1 MCTKIVYIR
10 KNIMT
15 HHILFVNSF
24 LAGLIT
30 DITHAIVKVADR
42 LAHAAKVHAQR
53 RETFKQLNRLSDK
66 ELLDMGIS
74 RYDIEQIANSYK

>member
-1 MCTKIVYIR
+1 
-10 KNIMT
+10 MT
-15 HHILFVNSF
+15 HHILVINSF

-30 DITHAIVKVADR
+30 DITHAVVGVVDR
-42 LAHAAKVHAQR
+42 LTHAAKVHAQR
-53 RETFKQLNRLSDK
+53 REAFKQLSRLSDK

>member
-1 MCTKIVYIR
+1 
-10 KNIMT
+10 MT
-15 HHILFVNSF
+15 HHILLINSF

-42 LAHAAKVHAQR
+42 LVHTAKVHAQR
-53 RETFKQLNRLSDK
+53 RETFKQLSRLSDK
-66 ELLDMGIS
+66 ELLDMGIT

>member
-1 MCTKIVYIR
+1 
-10 KNIMT
+10 MT
-15 HHILFVNSF
+15 HHILLINSF

-30 DITHAIVKVADR
+30 DITHSIVKVADR
-42 LAHAAKVHAQR
+42 IAHTAKVHAQR
-53 RETFKQLNRLSDK
+53 RETFKQLSRLSDK

>member
-1 MCTKIVYIR
+1 
-10 KNIMT
+10 MT
-15 HHILFVNSF
+15 HHILFINSF

-30 DITHAIVKVADR
+30 DIAHTIVKIADR
-42 LAHAAKVHAQR
+42 LVHTARVHAQR
-53 RETFKQLNRLSDK
+53 RETFKQLSKLSDK

>member
-1 MCTKIVYIR
+1 
-10 KNIMT
+10 MT

-30 DITHAIVKVADR
+30 DTVHATVKIVDR

-53 RETFKQLNRLSDK
+53 RETFKQLSRLSDK

>member
-1 MCTKIVYIR
+1 
-10 KNIMT
+10 MT
-15 HHILFVNSF
+15 HHILYINSI

-30 DITHAIVKVADR
+30 DITHAFVKLADR
-42 LAHAAKVHAQR
+42 LAHAAKVRAQR
-53 RETFKQLNRLSDK
+53 RETFKQLSRLSDK